1 MSLSKFEALGKV
13 KPEVLRSLYLT
24 ADSGKQ
30 DAFNA
35 VLEMV
40 ERLQNAGDDDSGK
53 AKKRKVMVDLKVGE
67 VSKSVMSTIVEHC
80 NSLGAGLLFSLSLV
94 SLILDV
100 SRFRS
105 R

>member
-1 MSLSKFEALGKV
+1 MLSDE
-13 KPEVLRSLYLT
+13 
-24 ADSGKQ
+24 
-30 DAFNA
+30 AFNA

-40 ERLQNAGDDDSGK
+40 EQFQDAGDDSGK
-53 AKKRKVMVDLKVGE
+53 AKKRKVMMVDLKVGE